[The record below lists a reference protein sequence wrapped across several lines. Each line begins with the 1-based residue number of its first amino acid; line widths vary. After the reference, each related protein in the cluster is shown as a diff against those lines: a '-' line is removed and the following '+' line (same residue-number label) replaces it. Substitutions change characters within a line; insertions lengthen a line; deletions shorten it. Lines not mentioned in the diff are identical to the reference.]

1 MYGIST
7 IQEGPGRI
15 ANAPVP
21 SIFVDDR
28 GDIHRL
34 RVGGRRLNL
43 MHTVTGAMRS
53 GYLHP
58 HYLYSVVL
66 IGRVEVW
73 TLTETGT
80 QKDIY
85 GPYEHFIIAPYIPH
99 ILYFLAPT
107 TMAEWWDA
115 EVQFSCYY
123 YHPYRK
129 ILDVQN
135 SIFATTQVI
144 DNNNGTHQLGH
155 HQFLIPQDQ
164 ASIQQNQR
172 QSSYGTTLLWM
183 TFAGLLGAAVGAYS
197 VAIARPRR

>member
-1 MYGIST
+1 M
-7 IQEGPGRI
+7 
-15 ANAPVP
+15 P

-34 RVGGRRLNL
+34 RVGGQRINL
-43 MHTVTGAMRS
+43 LHTVEGAMRS

-58 HYLYSVVL
+58 HKLYSVVL
-66 IGRVEVW
+66 VGKVEVW

-80 QKDIY
+80 IKTIY
-85 GPYEHFIIAPYIPH
+85 EAYDHFIIPEYVPH

-107 TMAEWWDA
+107 TQVEWWDPH
-115 EVQFSCYY
+115 VQFSCYY

-135 SIFATTQVI
+135 SIFATTATQS
-144 DNNNGTHQLGH
+144 QLGH

-164 ASIQQNQR
+164 ASIQQNNKG
-172 QSSYGTTLLWM
+172 YGATVFWM
-183 TFAGLLGAAVGAYS
+183 TVAATIGAAVGALC
-197 VAIARPRR
+197 VARQRR